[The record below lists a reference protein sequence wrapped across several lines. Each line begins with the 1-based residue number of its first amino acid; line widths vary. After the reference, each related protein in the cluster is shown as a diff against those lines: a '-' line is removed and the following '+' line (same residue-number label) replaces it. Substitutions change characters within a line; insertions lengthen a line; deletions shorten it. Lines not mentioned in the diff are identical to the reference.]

1 MFLLLPLSPS
11 PLLKLAIATFL
22 LSGTFNNSAIAQIQL
37 SSEFD
42 PDPYPVTGTSGGEQ
56 YSQDCGYISGLPNFT
71 VTLNEEFSNLRLFV
85 ESEADVTLLVET
97 PSERLCSDDV
107 SERMPEL
114 SGRWVPGEYYIW
126 VGDWG
131 NSGDFTLY
139 FDR

>member
-1 MFLLLPLSPS
+1 MSFSVPFSPGF
-11 PLLKLAIATFL
+11 KLAVILFVFGIFDEA
-22 LSGTFNNSAIAQIQL
+22 AIAQIRL
-37 SSEFD
+37 SSDFD
-42 PDPYPVTGTSGGEQ
+42 PDPFPVTGISGGEQ
-56 YSQDCGYISGLPNFT
+56 YTRDCGYISGLPNFA
-71 VTLNEEFSNLRLFV
+71 VTLNEEIEDLRLFV

-114 SGRWVPGEYYIW
+114 SGRWESGDYYIW

-131 NSGDFTLY
+131 ESGEFTLY